1 MSEIQ
6 QEFVEQIEQAA
17 EVLSLMVEEAEND
30 DMGLE
35 EHTGDD

>member
-6 QEFVEQIEQAA
+6 QEFVGQIEQAA
-17 EVLSLMVEEAEND
+17 AVLSLMVEEAEND